1 MSNNKS
7 NDFKVNS
14 ALKNK
19 SGTLSIKFDMHVV
32 PLMYVGYGI
41 IFLVSL
47 FGNSLIIH
55 IIRTNSA
62 MKTAINYLV
71 LNQACADLFF
81 TIMCFL
87 NVIRE
92 TSYQGLWF
100 GGNIGNITCKLFL
113 GILYVLTGFSIWLL
127 VTIAIDR
134 LYAITHPLQR
144 SPISR
149 NLKKVIL
156 ILWTWAI
163 VTSVNIFDKTVVQKI
178 EESYFCKAL
187 TTVLRKRWTI
197 FNFLIFAMNGLL
209 PLTLLACLYTRIC
222 IKLWT
227 RQVPGDG
234 ANQNQQRAATLA
246 SAFKVT
252 RMMIALFSLFL
263 VCWLPWIITMTL
275 FLFSPLDYN
284 HWFIFPMWLTFVYS
298 GLNPYVYF
306 SFSSNFRQGLK
317 LLLAN
322 ICAISF
328 RSQSI
333 ELQQN

>member
-14 ALKNK
+14 TLKNK
-19 SGTLSIKFDMHVV
+19 SGTLSINFDMYVG

-71 LNQACADLFF
+71 LNQACADLFI

-87 NVIRE
+87 NIIRE

-163 VTSVNIFDKTVVQKI
+163 VTSINIFDKTVVQKI

-197 FNFLIFAMNGLL
+197 FDFLIFAMNGLL

-234 ANQNQQRAATLA
+234 ANQNQQRATTLA
-246 SAFKVT
+246 TAFKVT
-252 RMMIALFSLFL
+252 RMMIAVFSLFL

-275 FLFSPLDYN
+275 FLFSPLDYD

-322 ICAISF
+322 ICAIPF
-328 RSQSI
+328 RSRNI